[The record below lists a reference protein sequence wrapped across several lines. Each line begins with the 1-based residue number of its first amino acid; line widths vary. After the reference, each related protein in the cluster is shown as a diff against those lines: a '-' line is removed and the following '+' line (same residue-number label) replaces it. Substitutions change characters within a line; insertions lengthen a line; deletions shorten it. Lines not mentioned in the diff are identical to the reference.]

1 MTLGGRQGP
10 NWKIH
15 GVTLWCLSSCSPE
28 LNDLKRTFTF
38 RTRKHESL
46 PRRAY
51 EDAEDLAWG
60 VNQALWTVTE
70 HLVNQCRPGQLQH

>member
-1 MTLGGRQGP
+1 
-10 NWKIH
+10 
-15 GVTLWCLSSCSPE
+15 
-28 LNDLKRTFTF
+28 LNDLKRTF

-60 VNQALWTVTE
+60 VNQALWTVMETM
-70 HLVNQCRPGQLQH
+70 RTAFPDTR